1 MLNVWG
7 VVVASLVLLTV
18 ISMLEAILI
27 PKLRGII
34 GENRVRRRLSRLSED
49 SYRVL
54 NDIMVNGEYGLTQ
67 IDHIVVSKYGIFVIE
82 TKNMKGKIYGS
93 QHSKDWT
100 KYSRGRKLEFE
111 NPTRQNYGHI
121 KALEQITSLPQ
132 DTFHGIVVLAGSATL
147 MFDGGENIV
156 YVKQLIP
163 LIKSY
168 QTDILSAEQMAQMIE
183 KITSA
188 DNNTDETRKEH
199 LKQIK
204 EKKNAKAVIDN
215 KKICPKC
222 GGELVMKS
230 GKYGKFY
237 GCSNY
242 PSCKYT
248 KKLH

>member
-1 MLNVWG
+1 MNDMWIY
-7 VVVASLVLLTV
+7 VVTPFILVIGLTV
-18 ISMLEAILI
+18 LKAVLI

-34 GENRVRRRLSRLSED
+34 GEKRVRRRLSRLPED

-67 IDHIVVSKYGIFVIE
+67 IDHVVVSKYGIFVIE
-82 TKNMKGKIYGS
+82 TKNMKGKIYGGLR
-93 QHSKDWT
+93 SKEGT
-100 KYSRGRKLEFE
+100 KYSRVRKLEFE

-121 KALEQITSLPQ
+121 KALEQITSLPS
-132 DTFHGIVVLAGSATL
+132 DIFYGIVVLAGSATL
-147 MFDGGENIV
+147 MFDGGDNVV
-156 YVKQLIP
+156 YFRQLLP

-168 QTDILSAEQMAQMIE
+168 QTEVLSPEQMAQIIGN
-183 KITSA
+183 ITSA

-204 EKKNAKAVIDN
+204 EKKNAKAEIND
-215 KKICPKC
+215 KKICPRC

-242 PSCKYT
+242 PSCNYT
-248 KKLH
+248 EKVN